1 MDYKTKL
8 KNITSSTTLSKVP
21 TDSLGFL
28 ASQISHNFSNQD
40 KIFIAENDAQINI
53 INQQIKF
60 FLPEQKIL
68 NFYGFDCSPYDK
80 ISPKPQ
86 ILASRIKTLYEIINR
101 GANENLFLITSV
113 NAIVQKNISPEIVK
127 NLGLSIKAKTKYSL
141 SQVVDFLIAK
151 GYERM
156 SNANNVGEFAVRGGI
171 VDVVIMQ
178 ASDLLG
184 YRIDFFGDE
193 IESIKIFDPITQ
205 LSYENVKSFEVLP
218 ASEVI
223 LNQQTIA
230 NFREK
235 YRKLFGASIDD
246 QFYQAISEGR
256 TFDGMEHWLALFYQQ
271 DLVSII
277 DFLKNPI
284 IFHNNQIFDQ
294 IKNRHQEI
302 LELYQTRFEQKK
314 SSLNFYNPIKPELMY
329 FEQKEIVE
337 KIQKNIAINFA
348 FGDLD
353 ESQRKNSRVIDLNA
367 KSVPDFSLASRANKK
382 DVLEI
387 FQDFLQNY
395 RQKRVAVAVL
405 SEGFK
410 ERLSRYFHDYNI
422 ALEFI
427 NNYADFTKIK
437 LGKIASFILPMQFG
451 FEFDD
456 FIVIGEQAIFGEKLL
471 RQKISKT
478 ASQRIL
484 EESLSINQ
492 GDLVVHRDHGIGKFD
507 GIQTITALGIKTDM
521 IKIIYGGGDNLFVPV
536 DNINLITRYGA
547 ENPLIQLDRLGVA
560 GWKNRREAVRKKIRV
575 TAEELLKISAER
587 QLKKARIYVPE
598 TFFYDEFKAKFGY
611 VETQDQMKAIED
623 VEGDL
628 QKGSP
633 MDRLICGDVGFGKTE
648 VAIRASAIVAKQS
661 QVAIIA
667 PTTILVR
674 QHYKNFTQR
683 FAHTD
688 IKIAQ
693 LSRMVSIGD
702 AKKIREEI
710 ADGSIK
716 IIIGTHALLQ
726 KSIKFHDLGLLIIDE
741 EQHFGV
747 AQKEMLKKMRNNIH
761 VLTLSA
767 TPIPRTLQ
775 MSLAGVRDLSL
786 IATPPIDRI
795 AVRNFVMTY
804 DSVIVKEAIM
814 REYNRSGKVF
824 FVVPRVKDIEEMQPR
839 LKNLLPDLKIRFAHG
854 QMSAIEL
861 EDIMNDFIDGK
872 IDVLLSTTIIESG
885 IDISSTNTMIIYK
898 AEMFGLSQLYQLRG
912 RVGRGKIRGYCYF
925 MLSNKQHL
933 PKEAKQKLEVMQN
946 LDDLGVGF
954 SIASYDMDIRG
965 SGNILG
971 DEQSGHIKETG
982 VELYQQ
988 MLIETIDKIKHN
1000 PEMQNNE
1007 VATNITDYIF
1017 TIKLGISLTIPTDYM
1032 QDLALRMSFYKKI
1045 SNIKNAQDHED
1056 LINEMTDRFGKI
1068 PQEVMNLF
1076 EVALL
1081 KIECKNLNINSIE
1094 IVNDGMLIG
1103 FYNNYFAK
1111 ADSLMKLIFDNK
1123 NSIKLYKEHKL
1134 LFIGKFDDKSSKFK
1148 FCYEIL
1154 SKLKKLK

>member
-1 MDYKTKL
+1 MDYKIKL
-8 KNITSSTTLSKVP
+8 KNITSSTTLIKVP
-21 TDSLGFL
+21 SDSLGFL
-28 ASQISHNFSNQD
+28 ASMISHNFSNHD
-40 KIFIAENDAQINI
+40 KIFIAQNDAEINI
-53 INQQIKF
+53 LNQQIKF
-60 FLPEQKIL
+60 FLPEQKII

-86 ILASRIKTLYEIINR
+86 ILASRIKALYDIINR
-101 GANENLFLITSV
+101 QPNENFFLITSV
-113 NAIVQKNISPEIVK
+113 NSLIQKTITPEIVK

-235 YRKLFGASIDD
+235 YRKLFGSAIDD

-256 TFDGMEHWLALFYQQ
+256 TFDGMEHWLPLFYQQ
-271 DLVSII
+271 DLTSIL

-284 IFHNNQIFDQ
+284 IFHQSNLMSQI
-294 IKNRHQEI
+294 NLRNQEI
-302 LELYQTRFEQKK
+302 LELYQSRLDHKK
-314 SSLNFYNPIKPELMY
+314 SSLNFYNPIRPELMY
-329 FEQKEIVE
+329 FLQSEIAD
-337 KIQKNIAINFA
+337 KIQKNIAINFSL
-348 FGDLD
+348 GDID
-353 ESQRKNSRVIDLNA
+353 ETQQKNLRVIDLNG
-367 KSVPDFSLASRANKK
+367 KIVPDFALASRANKK
-382 DVLEI
+382 DVLEV
-387 FQDFLQNY
+387 FGDFLQNY
-395 RQKRVAVAVL
+395 RQKKVAIAIL

-410 ERLSRYFHDYNI
+410 DRLTRYFHDYNI
-422 ALEFI
+422 ALEFVD
-427 NNYADFTKIK
+427 NFADFNKIK
-437 LGKIASFILPMQFG
+437 FGKIASFILPMNLG

-456 FIVIGEQAIFGEKLL
+456 FIIIGEQAIFGEKLL
-471 RQKISKT
+471 RQKISKS
-478 ASQRIL
+478 ASRRIL

-560 GWKNRREAVRKKIRV
+560 SFRNRCENVRKKIRV

-587 QLKKARIYVPE
+587 QLKKAKIYIPE
-598 TFFYDEFKAKFGY
+598 TFFYDEFKAKFGF
-611 VETQDQMKAIED
+611 VETQDQMKAIDE
-623 VEGDL
+623 VEEDL

-648 VAIRASAIVAKQS
+648 VAIRASAIVAKHS

-674 QHYKNFTQR
+674 QHFKNFIQR

-693 LSRMVSIGD
+693 LSRMVSSNE
-702 AKKIREEI
+702 AKKIRDEI

-726 KSIKFHDLGLLIIDE
+726 KSIKFADLGLLIIDE

-747 AQKEMLKKMRNNIH
+747 AQKELLKKMRNNIH

-824 FVVPRVKDIEEMQPR
+824 FVVPRVKDIEEM
-839 LKNLLPDLKIRFAHG
+839 
-854 QMSAIEL
+854 E
-861 EDIMNDFIDGK
+861 
-872 IDVLLSTTIIESG
+872 
-885 IDISSTNTMIIYK
+885 
-898 AEMFGLSQLYQLRG
+898 
-912 RVGRGKIRGYCYF
+912 
-925 MLSNKQHL
+925 
-933 PKEAKQKLEVMQN
+933 
-946 LDDLGVGF
+946 
-954 SIASYDMDIRG
+954 
-965 SGNILG
+965 
-971 DEQSGHIKETG
+971 
-982 VELYQQ
+982 
-988 MLIETIDKIKHN
+988 
-1000 PEMQNNE
+1000 
-1007 VATNITDYIF
+1007 
-1017 TIKLGISLTIPTDYM
+1017 
-1032 QDLALRMSFYKKI
+1032 
-1045 SNIKNAQDHED
+1045 
-1056 LINEMTDRFGKI
+1056 
-1068 PQEVMNLF
+1068 
-1076 EVALL
+1076 
-1081 KIECKNLNINSIE
+1081 
-1094 IVNDGMLIG
+1094 
-1103 FYNNYFAK
+1103 
-1111 ADSLMKLIFDNK
+1111 
-1123 NSIKLYKEHKL
+1123 
-1134 LFIGKFDDKSSKFK
+1134 
-1148 FCYEIL
+1148 
-1154 SKLKKLK
+1154 